1 MTDGTGPL
9 VGDRAPS
16 FRLRKTFEEK
26 VALDELL
33 ERHHPL
39 LLAFY
44 VFDFGSV

>member
-1 MTDGTGPL
+1 MTDRAG

-16 FRLRKTFEEK
+16 FTLRKTFEEK
-26 VALDELL
+26 LSLDQLL
-33 ERHHPL
+33 ERGPL

>member
-1 MTDGTGPL
+1 MDDAGRPA

-16 FRLRKTFEEK
+16 FSLRKTFEEK
-26 VALDELL
+26 ISLEHLL
-33 ERHHPL
+33 ERGPL